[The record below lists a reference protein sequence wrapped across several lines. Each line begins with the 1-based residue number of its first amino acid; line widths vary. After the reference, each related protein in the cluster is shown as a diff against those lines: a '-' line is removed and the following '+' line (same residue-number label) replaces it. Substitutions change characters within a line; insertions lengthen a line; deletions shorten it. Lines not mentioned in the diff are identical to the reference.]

1 MPLFDSLGLFHNFCC
16 ALFSVSEIDRGMEKR
31 GERAGEELEIVN
43 RQLSS
48 FILVDGSIY
57 LLPGL
62 FVIVSAWPAV
72 TAFALFTVVG
82 WNRRIVKRLEAEKNC
97 FRIREKKKTGG
108 IVKRVRVNG
117 DVEGLQCR
125 EIIFHL
131 ASSRHET
138 KGRDKDNG
146 DLVRV
151 MSRR

>member
-1 MPLFDSLGLFHNFCC
+1 
-16 ALFSVSEIDRGMEKR
+16 MEKR
-31 GERAGEELEIVN
+31 GERGGEELEIVN

-72 TAFALFTVVG
+72 TAFALFTAVG

-108 IVKRVRVNG
+108 IGCVLTG
-117 DVEGLQCR
+117 
-125 EIIFHL
+125 
-131 ASSRHET
+131 T
-138 KGRDKDNG
+138 
-146 DLVRV
+146 
-151 MSRR
+151 

>member
-31 GERAGEELEIVN
+31 GERGGEELEIVN

-72 TAFALFTVVG
+72 TAFALFTAVG
-82 WNRRIVKRLEAEKNC
+82 RNRS
-97 FRIREKKKTGG
+97 REKTGSRKELFSHKRKKENGRNRETGA
-108 IVKRVRVNG
+108 
-117 DVEGLQCR
+117 C
-125 EIIFHL
+125 
-131 ASSRHET
+131 
-138 KGRDKDNG
+138 
-146 DLVRV
+146 
-151 MSRR
+151 